1 VIRWSLLAVCLF
13 LYDKSLLSFMLLP
26 AIYLILWSKC
36 LYAYYVTWETLKYLM
51 YLNTFCLLMC
61 SDLALLSILIFIL
74 LVASTLT
81 DLNGAFGWLAIHI
94 DNLEVNF
101 RCTFDG
107 LRYGGAFNPLQCA
120 IMLLRRVLTA
130 QHRWPPRSHVS
141 NYLHYDSPS
150 VDKILFY
157 CPVS

>member
-1 VIRWSLLAVCLF
+1 
-13 LYDKSLLSFMLLP
+13 
-26 AIYLILWSKC
+26 
-36 LYAYYVTWETLKYLM
+36 M

-130 QHRWPPRSHVS
+130 QHR
-141 NYLHYDSPS
+141 
-150 VDKILFY
+150 
-157 CPVS
+157 